1 MGARR
6 RTGGARAAKE
16 RAGKTALVCAGGGI
30 TGALYEVGALLAL
43 DRLLDRSVVDLDL
56 YVGVSGG
63 AFVAALLAAGIPP
76 VEIYEDATTSAR
88 LRLPRPPLLLRP
100 GLGELLKRSLH
111 APIVLSRALGAALSS
126 ETRHLADLGLPLF
139 QLLPPGLLDNSGVRE
154 LVAKLLRSRGQ
165 PDRFEELARELYV
178 VAVDLDSGEAVTF
191 GEAGQ
196 PRVPVSRAV
205 QASTALPGLCRPV
218 RIGGRDF
225 VDGAVRKTAHV
236 SLAIRRGA
244 RLVICINPIVPILNA
259 PLRGP
264 LGGRRLSELGVTY
277 VLDQVL
283 RVVLHGRVQYGLER
297 YRAEHPEVDILVV
310 EPPRDD
316 MSMFRHNIMRY
327 SARRIAAEDGYRSVV
342 HAFRT
347 HASAYGRLLGRHG
360 IGLRDPY
367 AVPET
372 PPPPTPRSSLARR
385 LGSTL
390 DRLRSSLEA
399 EPGNGL
405 RSKA

>member
-1 MGARR
+1 MSR
-6 RTGGARAAKE
+6 
-16 RAGKTALVCAGGGI
+16 GKTALVCAGGGI

-63 AFVAALLAAGIPP
+63 AFVAALLAGGIPP
-76 VEIYEDATTSAR
+76 AEIYHDAASSAQVA
-88 LRLPRPPLLLRP
+88 LPRSLTLLRP
-100 GLGELLKRSLH
+100 GLGELVKRSRH
-111 APIVLSRALGAALSS
+111 APTVLTAALSAALRG
-126 ETRHLADLGLPLF
+126 EARNLTDLGLPLF
-139 QLLPPGLLDNSGVRE
+139 ELLPPGLLDNSGVGE
-154 LVAKLLRSRGQ
+154 LVAELLRSKGQ
-165 PDRFEELARELYV
+165 PDRFEKLARELYV

-191 GEAGQ
+191 GEEGQ

-218 RIGGRDF
+218 RLGRRDF
-225 VDGAVRKTAHV
+225 VDGGVRKTAHV
-236 SLAIRRGA
+236 SLAIRHGA

-264 LGGRRLSELGVTY
+264 LGGRRLSDLGVTY

-283 RVVLHGRVQYGLER
+283 RIVLHGRVQYGLER

-316 MSMFRHNIMRY
+316 MSMFRYNMMRY

-342 HAFRT
+342 RAFRR
-347 HASAYGRLLGRHG
+347 HARAYGRLLGRHG
-360 IGLRDPY
+360 IGMRDPH

-372 PPPPTPRSSLARR
+372 PPPPTYRSKLARR
-385 LGSTL
+385 LGSSL
-390 DRLRSSLEA
+390 ERLRSSLE
-399 EPGNGL
+399 G
-405 RSKA
+405 